1 MFFLLKSAS
10 RLMVVEGWKPT
21 LKNPINIGDD
31 EKSCLKLIFY
41 NVEFCMCVTVT
52 NCKLFGSY
60 ALHKIAYPPPP
71 LPPTSCKHW
80 AFPRKVSIL
89 FRIMI
94 TKPAAVTF
102 FFLLN
107 TFNIGGLHVA
117 FLRLPNLPVKNV
129 SFGRLW
135 RRKTLSLPRNRTIF
149 ARISWII

>member
-1 MFFLLKSAS
+1 MFFLLKFAR
-10 RLMVVEGWKPT
+10 RLVVVEGWKPT
-21 LKNPINIGDD
+21 HKNPINIGAD

-41 NVEFCMCVTVT
+41 NEEVCMCVTVT
-52 NCKLFGSY
+52 SCKLFGSY
-60 ALHKIAYPPPP
+60 ALHKIALPP
-71 LPPTSCKHW
+71 LPTLCKHW

-94 TKPAAVTF
+94 TKPAGVTG

-129 SFGRLW
+129 SFGWLW

-149 ARISWII
+149 ASISWII